1 MNHLSPDERIAL
13 AALRLAVARALD
25 RKRRL
30 GQYAVIWQ
38 DGRVVRLEPHEIT
51 PEMTDEATRSTT

>member
-1 MNHLSPDERIAL
+1 MNTLSPDEHIAL
-13 AALRLAVARALD
+13 DALRRAVARALD

-38 DGRVVRLEPHEIT
+38 DGRVVRVEPHEIT
-51 PEMTDEATRSTT
+51 SEMTDEADRRSA